1 MSPSLKLSFEFFP
14 PATKRDEAAL
24 WRTVDALAPFEP
36 RFVSVTYG
44 AGGSTR
50 ARTDRIVRA
59 IGRDTGLEPAAH
71 LTCIGAVRE
80 EVDAIADG
88 WWRAG
93 IRHLVALRGDPPR
106 DAVGGA
112 ARFEPHPGGYENAAA
127 LVAGL
132 RRIAD
137 FDIAVAAYPE
147 CHPESPSPQADL
159 DNLKRK
165 LDAGATCAI
174 TQFFFEPAI
183 FLRFRDRAR
192 AAGIEVPI
200 VPGVL
205 PITNFARAVR
215 FARACGATVPD
226 WLAELYRGLDD
237 DPETR
242 SMVAAAQA
250 TELCQR
256 LQAEGV
262 GAFHFYTLNRPA
274 LTAAICRRLGV
285 RSPLDKAA

>member
-1 MSPSLKLSFEFFP
+1 MNPPLKLSFEFFP
-14 PATKRDEAAL
+14 PATDRNEAAL
-24 WRTVDALAPFEP
+24 WRTVEALTSFGP

-59 IGRDTGLEPAAH
+59 IKRDTGLEPAAH
-71 LTCIGAVRE
+71 LTCVGAVRE
-80 EVDAIADG
+80 EVDAIAKG
-88 WWRAG
+88 WWEAG
-93 IRHLVALRGDPPR
+93 IRHLVALRGDPPK
-106 DAVGGA
+106 DAD
-112 ARFEPHPGGYENAAA
+112 RYTPHPGGYENAAA

-132 RRIAD
+132 RRVAD

-147 CHPESPSPQADL
+147 CHPDSPSPEAVL

-165 LDAGATCAI
+165 LEAGAGFAI
-174 TQFFFEPAI
+174 TQFFFEPAT
-183 FLRFRDRAR
+183 FLRFRDRAC
-192 AAGIEVPI
+192 AAGIEAPI
-200 VPGVL
+200 VPGIL

-215 FARACGATVPD
+215 FAGSCGATVPA

-242 SMVAAAQA
+242 SLVAAAQA

-262 GAFHFYTLNRPA
+262 EAFHFYTLNRPA
-274 LTAAICRRLGV
+274 LTAAICRRLSV
-285 RSPLDKAA
+285 RAPLEEAA